1 MRVAI
6 QFTPL
11 KKEAGIMFESLG
23 DRLQS
28 TFKKLKGQGKL
39 TESNVSDTLREVRR
53 AFLEA
58 DVNYKVTRE
67 FIEQIKT
74 RTLGQEV
81 LGSLTPELQIAR
93 IIGEELTQLMGNK
106 AEKIRIAPSGPTV
119 VMLVGLQGA
128 GKTTVAAKLALKFR
142 KDGRKPLLVAADVYR
157 PAAIKQLQILGEQT
171 ETPVFSMGTD
181 TSPVKIAE
189 ASVKEAL
196 AHGHN
201 CVIIDTAGRLHI
213 DGTLMGEL
221 RQIKERVEL
230 TEILLIV
237 DAMTGQDAV
246 NVAENF
252 NNDLEI
258 DGVILTKM
266 DGDARGGAALSIR
279 HVTQK
284 PIKFIGVG
292 EKIEAA
298 ALEEF
303 HPERM
308 SSRILGQGDF
318 QTLLERAED
327 VFSEDQAKELERKL
341 TEQKGLDFDDFLTQL
356 EQLKNMGP
364 LDQLM
369 DLMPFKNQ
377 LPVQN
382 LTPDESHLQTAKAI
396 IHSMTLEERK
406 NPRLLDRSRKLR
418 ISKGSGTTVNQI
430 NMLVS
435 QLQMMNRM
443 LNQQAAMAMP
453 QMGQK
458 MGALPRP
465 KRKARKPRKR
475 KRRR

>member
-1 MRVAI
+1 
-6 QFTPL
+6 
-11 KKEAGIMFESLG
+11 MFESLG
-23 DRLQS
+23 NRLQS
-28 TFKKLKGQGKL
+28 TLKRIKGQGKL
-39 TESNVSDTLREVRR
+39 TESNISDTLREVRR

-93 IIGEELTQLMGNK
+93 IIGEELTQLMGSK
-106 AEKIRIAPSGPTV
+106 AERITIAPSGPTV
-119 VMLVGLQGA
+119 IMLAGLQGA

-142 KDGRKPLLVAADVYR
+142 KEGRKPLLVAADVYR
-157 PAAIKQLQILGEQT
+157 PAAIKQLQVLGEQT

-181 TSPVKIAE
+181 VSPVKIAE

-201 CVIIDTAGRLHI
+201 CVIIDTAGRLHVN
-213 DGTLMGEL
+213 DELMDEL
-221 RQIKERVEL
+221 RQIKEGVNPSEV
-230 TEILLIV
+230 LLIV

-252 NNDLEI
+252 NNDLDI

-279 HVTQK
+279 HITHK
-284 PIKFIGVG
+284 PIKFVGVG

-308 SSRILGQGDF
+308 ASRILGQGDF
-318 QTLLERAED
+318 QTLLEKAEE

-341 TEQKGLDFDDFLTQL
+341 IESKGLDFTDFLTQL

-364 LDQLM
+364 LDQLL

-396 IHSMTLEERK
+396 IHSMTPEERK

-418 ISKGSGTTVNQI
+418 VSKGSGTTVNQV
-430 NMLVS
+430 NMLIS

-453 QMGQK
+453 QMGTGLKMGRK
-458 MGALPRP
+458 MGALPGQ
-465 KRKARKPRKR
+465 KRKAARKPRKR
-475 KRRR
+475 RRRR

>member
-1 MRVAI
+1 
-6 QFTPL
+6 
-11 KKEAGIMFESLG
+11 MFESLN

-39 TESNVSDTLREVRR
+39 TENNISETLREVRR

-67 FIEQIKT
+67 FIERIKV
-74 RTLGQEV
+74 RALGQEV

-93 IIGEELTQLMGNK
+93 IIGEELTQLMGNE
-106 AEKIRIAPSGPTV
+106 AEKIQIAPNGPTI

-128 GKTTVAAKLALKFR
+128 GKTTVAAKLALRFR
-142 KDGRKPLLVAADVYR
+142 KEGRKPLLVAADVYR
-157 PAAIKQLQILGEQT
+157 PAAIKQLQVLGEQT
-171 ETPVFSMGTD
+171 ETPVFSMGTEI
-181 TSPVKIAE
+181 SPVKIAE

-196 AHGHN
+196 AHGYN
-201 CVIIDTAGRLHI
+201 SVIIDTAGRLHI
-213 DGTLMGEL
+213 DDELMGEL
-221 RQIKERVEL
+221 RQIRERVNPS
-230 TEILLIV
+230 EILLIV

-252 NNDLEI
+252 NNDLDI

-279 HVTQK
+279 HITEK

-298 ALEEF
+298 SLEEF

-308 SSRILGQGDF
+308 ASRILGQGDV
-318 QTLLERAED
+318 QTLLEKAEE
-327 VFSEDQAKELERKL
+327 VFTEDQAKELERKL
-341 TEQKGLDFDDFLTQL
+341 VENKGLDFNDFLTQL

-377 LPVQN
+377 LPVKN
-382 LTPDESHLQTAKAI
+382 LTPDEGHLQTAKAI
-396 IHSMTLEERK
+396 IQSMTLEERK

-453 QMGQK
+453 QMGTPLNKKMGQK
-458 MGALPRP
+458 IGALPRP

-475 KRRR
+475 KRRK

>member
-1 MRVAI
+1 
-6 QFTPL
+6 
-11 KKEAGIMFESLG
+11 MFESLG

-28 TFKKLKGQGKL
+28 TLKKIKGQGKL

-67 FIEQIKT
+67 FIDRIKE
-74 RTLGQEV
+74 RALGQEV

-106 AEKIRIAPSGPTV
+106 AEKINIAPSGPTV
-119 VMLVGLQGA
+119 VMLAGLQGA
-128 GKTTVAAKLALKFR
+128 GKTTVAAKLALRFR
-142 KDGRKPLLVAADVYR
+142 KEGRKPLLVAADVYR
-157 PAAIKQLQILGEQT
+157 PAAIKQLQVLGEQT

-181 TSPVKIAE
+181 VSPVDIAA
-189 ASVKEAL
+189 ASVDEAL

-213 DGTLMGEL
+213 DDTLMGEL
-221 RQIKERVEL
+221 RQIKERVEP

-252 NNDLEI
+252 NSDLEI

-279 HVTQK
+279 HITQK

-308 SSRILGQGDF
+308 SSRILGEGDF
-318 QTLLERAED
+318 QTLLEKAEE

-377 LPVQN
+377 LPVKN

-396 IHSMTLEERK
+396 IHSMTREERK

-458 MGALPRP
+458 MGTLPRP
-465 KRKARKPRKR
+465 KRKAGRKPRRR

>member
-1 MRVAI
+1 
-6 QFTPL
+6 
-11 KKEAGIMFESLG
+11 MFESLS

-39 TESNVSDTLREVRR
+39 TENNISDTLREVRR

-67 FIEQIKT
+67 FIEQIKV
-74 RTLGQEV
+74 RALGQEV

-93 IIGEELTQLMGNK
+93 IIGEELTQLMGDR
-106 AEKIRIAPSGPTV
+106 AEKIQIAPSGPTV

-128 GKTTVAAKLALKFR
+128 GKTTVAAKLALRFHKE
-142 KDGRKPLLVAADVYR
+142 GRKPLLVAADVYR
-157 PAAIKQLQILGEQT
+157 PAAIKQLQVLGEQT
-171 ETPVFSMGTD
+171 ETSVFSMGTEV
-181 TSPVKIAE
+181 SPVEIAE
-189 ASVKEAL
+189 ASVKAAL
-196 AHGHN
+196 ANGHN
-201 CVIIDTAGRLHI
+201 YVIIDTAGRLHV
-213 DGTLMGEL
+213 DDDLMGEL
-221 RQIKERVEL
+221 RQIKERVNPS
-230 TEILLIV
+230 EILLIV

-252 NNDLEI
+252 NNDLDI

-279 HVTQK
+279 HITQK

-298 ALEEF
+298 SLEEF

-318 QTLLERAED
+318 QTLLEKAED
-327 VFSEDQAKELERKL
+327 LFSEDQAKELERKL
-341 TEQKGLDFDDFLTQL
+341 TENKGLDFNDFLTQL

-396 IHSMTLEERK
+396 IQSMTLEERK

-443 LNQQAAMAMP
+443 LNQQTAMAMP

-458 MGALPRP
+458 IGALPRP
-465 KRKARKPRKR
+465 KRKASRKPRKR
-475 KRRR
+475 RRRK

>member
-1 MRVAI
+1 
-6 QFTPL
+6 
-11 KKEAGIMFESLG
+11 MFESLS

-39 TESNVSDTLREVRR
+39 TENNISDTLREVRR

-67 FIEQIKT
+67 FIEQIKV
-74 RTLGQEV
+74 RALGQEV

-93 IIGEELTQLMGNK
+93 IIGEELTQLMGDT
-106 AEKIRIAPSGPTV
+106 AEKIQIASSGPTV

-128 GKTTVAAKLALKFR
+128 GKTTVAAKLALRFHKE
-142 KDGRKPLLVAADVYR
+142 GRKPLLVAADVYR
-157 PAAIKQLQILGEQT
+157 PAAIKQLQVLGEQT
-171 ETPVFSMGTD
+171 ETSVFSMGTEV
-181 TSPVKIAE
+181 SPVEIAE
-189 ASVKEAL
+189 ASVKAAL
-196 AHGHN
+196 ANGHN
-201 CVIIDTAGRLHI
+201 CVIIDTAGRLHV
-213 DGTLMGEL
+213 DDELMGEL
-221 RQIKERVEL
+221 RQIKESVNPS
-230 TEILLIV
+230 EILLIV

-252 NNDLEI
+252 NNDLDI

-279 HVTQK
+279 HITQK

-298 ALEEF
+298 SLEEF

-318 QTLLERAED
+318 QTLLEKAED
-327 VFSEDQAKELERKL
+327 LFSEDQAKELERKL
-341 TEQKGLDFDDFLTQL
+341 TENKGLDFNDFLTQL

-396 IHSMTLEERK
+396 IQSMTLEERK

-443 LNQQAAMAMP
+443 LNQQTAMAMP

-458 MGALPRP
+458 IGALPRP
-465 KRKARKPRKR
+465 KRKASRKPRKR
-475 KRRR
+475 RRRK

>member
-1 MRVAI
+1 
-6 QFTPL
+6 
-11 KKEAGIMFESLG
+11 MFESLG

-39 TESNVSDTLREVRR
+39 TENNISDTLREVRR

-67 FIEQIKT
+67 FIERIQV
-74 RTLGQEV
+74 RALGQEV

-106 AEKIRIAPSGPTV
+106 AEKIQIAPNGPTV

-128 GKTTVAAKLALKFR
+128 GKTTVAAKLALRFR
-142 KDGRKPLLVAADVYR
+142 KEGRKPLLVAADVYR
-157 PAAIKQLQILGEQT
+157 PAAIKQLQILGDQT

-181 TSPVKIAE
+181 VSPVKIAE

-201 CVIIDTAGRLHI
+201 CVIIDTAGRLHV
-213 DGTLMGEL
+213 DDELMGEL
-221 RQIKERVEL
+221 RQIREQVNPS
-230 TEILLIV
+230 EILLIV

-252 NNDLEI
+252 NNDLDI

-279 HVTQK
+279 HITEK

-298 ALEEF
+298 SLEEF

-318 QTLLERAED
+318 QTLLEKAEE
-327 VFSEDQAKELERKL
+327 VFTEDQAKELERKL
-341 TEQKGLDFDDFLTQL
+341 IENKGLDFNDFLTQL

-377 LPVQN
+377 LPTKD
-382 LTPDESHLQTAKAI
+382 LTPDESHLRTAKAI
-396 IHSMTLEERK
+396 IQSMTLEERK
-406 NPRLLDRSRKLR
+406 TPRLLDRSRKLR
-418 ISKGSGTTVNQI
+418 ISKGSGTTVNQV

-443 LNQQAAMAMP
+443 LNQQASMATP
-453 QMGQK
+453 QIGTSLNK
-458 MGALPRP
+458 KIGALPRP

-475 KRRR
+475 KRRK

>member
-1 MRVAI
+1 
-6 QFTPL
+6 
-11 KKEAGIMFESLG
+11 MFESLG
-23 DRLQS
+23 NRLQS

-39 TESNVSDTLREVRR
+39 TENNISDTLREVRR

-93 IIGEELTQLMGNK
+93 IIGEELTQLMGSK
-106 AEKIRIAPSGPTV
+106 AEKINIAPSGPTV

-128 GKTTVAAKLALKFR
+128 GKTTVAAKLALKFH
-142 KDGRKPLLVAADVYR
+142 KEGRKPLLVAADVYR

-201 CVIIDTAGRLHI
+201 CVIIDTAGRLHVN
-213 DGTLMGEL
+213 DELMEEL
-221 RQIKERVEL
+221 RQIKAHANPSEV
-230 TEILLIV
+230 LLIV

-252 NNDLEI
+252 NNDLDI

-279 HVTQK
+279 HITHK

-292 EKIEAA
+292 EKIEAS

-308 SSRILGQGDF
+308 ASRILGQGDF
-318 QTLLERAED
+318 QTLLEKAEE

-341 TEQKGLDFDDFLTQL
+341 IENKGLDFTDFLTQL

-364 LDQLM
+364 LDQLL

-396 IHSMTLEERK
+396 IHSMTPQERR

-418 ISKGSGTTVNQI
+418 ISKGSGTTVNQV
-430 NMLVS
+430 NMLIS

-453 QMGQK
+453 QMGAGLNTKTGRK
-458 MGALPRP
+458 MGALPGQ
-465 KRKARKPRKR
+465 KRKAARKPRKR
-475 KRRR
+475 RRRK

>member
-1 MRVAI
+1 
-6 QFTPL
+6 
-11 KKEAGIMFESLG
+11 MFESLS
-23 DRLQS
+23 DRLQG

-39 TESNVSDTLREVRR
+39 TENNISDTLREVRR

-67 FIEQIKT
+67 FIEQIKV
-74 RTLGQEV
+74 RALGQEV

-93 IIGEELTQLMGNK
+93 IIGEELTQLMGDK
-106 AEKIRIAPSGPTV
+106 AEKIQIASSGPTV
-119 VMLVGLQGA
+119 VMLTGLQGA
-128 GKTTVAAKLALKFR
+128 GKTTVAAKLALRFHKE
-142 KDGRKPLLVAADVYR
+142 GRKPLLVAADVYR
-157 PAAIKQLQILGEQT
+157 PAAIKQLQVLGEQT
-171 ETPVFSMGTD
+171 GTPVFSMGTEV
-181 TSPVKIAE
+181 SPVDIAE
-189 ASVKEAL
+189 AAVKEAS

-213 DGTLMGEL
+213 DDELMGEL
-221 RQIKERVEL
+221 RQIKARVNPS
-230 TEILLIV
+230 EILLIV
-237 DAMTGQDAV
+237 DAMTGQDAI

-252 NNDLEI
+252 NNDLDI

-279 HVTQK
+279 HITQK

-292 EKIEAA
+292 EKIEASS
-298 ALEEF
+298 LEEF

-341 TEQKGLDFDDFLTQL
+341 TENKGLDFNDFLTQL

-377 LPVQN
+377 LPVKN

-396 IHSMTLEERK
+396 IQSMTLEERQ

-435 QLQMMNRM
+435 QLQMMNR
-443 LNQQAAMAMP
+443 LLSQQTAMAMP

-458 MGALPRP
+458 MGALPRL
-465 KRKARKPRKR
+465 KQKASRKPRKR
-475 KRRR
+475 RRRK

>member
-1 MRVAI
+1 
-6 QFTPL
+6 
-11 KKEAGIMFESLG
+11 MFESLS

-39 TESNVSDTLREVRR
+39 TENNISDTLREVRR

-58 DVNYKVTRE
+58 DVNYKVTRD
-67 FIEQIKT
+67 FTDRIKE
-74 RTLGQEV
+74 RALGQEV

-93 IIGEELTQLMGNK
+93 IIGEELTQLMGNE
-106 AEKIRIAPSGPTV
+106 AEKIGIAPSGPTI

-128 GKTTVAAKLALKFR
+128 GKTTVAAKLALRFR

-181 TSPVKIAE
+181 VSPVKIAE

-196 AHGHN
+196 NHGHN
-201 CVIIDTAGRLHI
+201 CVIIDTAGRLHVN
-213 DGTLMGEL
+213 DELMGEL
-221 RQIKERVEL
+221 RQIRASVNP

-252 NNDLEI
+252 NDDLDI

-279 HVTQK
+279 HITQK

-298 ALEEF
+298 SLEEF

-308 SSRILGQGDF
+308 SSRILGQGDV
-318 QTLLERAED
+318 QTLIEKAEE
-327 VFSEDQAKELERKL
+327 VFTEDQAKELERKL
-341 TEQKGLDFDDFLTQL
+341 IENKGLDFDDFLTQL

-377 LPVQN
+377 LPIKD
-382 LTPDESHLQTAKAI
+382 LTPDESHLNTTKAI
-396 IHSMTLEERK
+396 IQSMTLEERK

-453 QMGQK
+453 GMGASLNKKMGQK
-458 MGALPRP
+458 IGAMPRP
-465 KRKARKPRKR
+465 KRKAKKSRKR

>member
-1 MRVAI
+1 
-6 QFTPL
+6 
-11 KKEAGIMFESLG
+11 MFESLN

-39 TESNVSDTLREVRR
+39 TENNISETLREVRR

-67 FIEQIKT
+67 FIERIKV
-74 RTLGQEV
+74 RALGQEV

-93 IIGEELTQLMGNK
+93 IIGEELTQLMGNE
-106 AEKIRIAPSGPTV
+106 AEKIQIAPNGPTV

-128 GKTTVAAKLALKFR
+128 GKTTVAAKLALRFR
-142 KDGRKPLLVAADVYR
+142 KEGRKPLLVAADVYR
-157 PAAIKQLQILGEQT
+157 PAAIKQLQVLGEQT

-181 TSPVKIAE
+181 VSPVKIAE

-196 AHGHN
+196 AHGYN
-201 CVIIDTAGRLHI
+201 SVIIDTAGRLHI
-213 DGTLMGEL
+213 DDELMGEL
-221 RQIKERVEL
+221 RQIREQVNPS
-230 TEILLIV
+230 EILLIV

-252 NNDLEI
+252 NNDLDI

-279 HVTQK
+279 YITEK

-298 ALEEF
+298 SLEEF

-318 QTLLERAED
+318 QTLLEKAED
-327 VFSEDQAKELERKL
+327 VFTEDQAKELERKL
-341 TEQKGLDFDDFLTQL
+341 VENKGLDFDDFLTQL

-377 LPVQN
+377 LPVKN
-382 LTPDESHLQTAKAI
+382 LTPDESHLRTAKAI
-396 IHSMTLEERK
+396 IQSMTLEERK

-418 ISKGSGTTVNQI
+418 ISQGSGTTVNQI

-453 QMGQK
+453 QMGAPLNKKMGQK
-458 MGALPRP
+458 IGALPRP

-475 KRRR
+475 KRRK

>member
-1 MRVAI
+1 
-6 QFTPL
+6 
-11 KKEAGIMFESLG
+11 MFESLG

-28 TFKKLKGQGKL
+28 TLKKIKGQGKL
-39 TESNVSDTLREVRR
+39 TESNISDTLREVRR

-67 FIEQIKT
+67 FIDRIKE
-74 RTLGQEV
+74 RALGQEV

-106 AEKIRIAPSGPTV
+106 AEKINIAPSGPTV
-119 VMLVGLQGA
+119 VMLAGLQGA
-128 GKTTVAAKLALKFR
+128 GKTTVAAKLALRFR
-142 KDGRKPLLVAADVYR
+142 KEGRKPLLVAADVYR
-157 PAAIKQLQILGEQT
+157 PAAIKQLQVLGEQT

-181 TSPVKIAE
+181 VSPVDIAA
-189 ASVKEAL
+189 ASVDEAL

-213 DGTLMGEL
+213 DDTLMGEL
-221 RQIKERVEL
+221 RQIKERVEPS
-230 TEILLIV
+230 EILLIV

-252 NNDLEI
+252 NSDLEI

-279 HVTQK
+279 HITQK

-318 QTLLERAED
+318 QTLLEKAED

-377 LPVQN
+377 LPVKN

-465 KRKARKPRKR
+465 KRKAARKPRKR

>member
-1 MRVAI
+1 
-6 QFTPL
+6 
-11 KKEAGIMFESLG
+11 MFESLG

-28 TFKKLKGQGKL
+28 TLKKIKGQGKL
-39 TESNVSDTLREVRR
+39 TESNISDTLREVRR

-67 FIEQIKT
+67 FIDRIKE
-74 RTLGQEV
+74 RALGQEV
-81 LGSLTPELQIAR
+81 LGSLTPELQIAQ

-106 AEKIRIAPSGPTV
+106 AEKINIAPNGPTV
-119 VMLVGLQGA
+119 VMLAGLQGA
-128 GKTTVAAKLALKFR
+128 GKTTVAAKLALRFR

-157 PAAIKQLQILGEQT
+157 PAAIKQLQVLGEQT

-181 TSPVKIAE
+181 VSPVDIAE
-189 ASVKEAL
+189 ASVDEAL

-213 DGTLMGEL
+213 DDTLMGEL
-221 RQIKERVEL
+221 RQIKERVEP

-252 NNDLEI
+252 NSDLEI

-279 HVTQK
+279 HITQK

-318 QTLLERAED
+318 QTLLEKAEE

-377 LPVQN
+377 LPVKN

-465 KRKARKPRKR
+465 KRKAARKPRKR

>member
-1 MRVAI
+1 
-6 QFTPL
+6 
-11 KKEAGIMFESLG
+11 MFESLS

-39 TESNVSDTLREVRR
+39 TENNISDTLREVRR

-67 FIEQIKT
+67 FTDRIKE
-74 RTLGQEV
+74 RALGQEV

-93 IIGEELTQLMGNK
+93 IIGEELTQLMGNE
-106 AEKIRIAPSGPTV
+106 AEKISIAPSGPTI

-128 GKTTVAAKLALKFR
+128 GKTTVAAKLALRFR

-181 TSPVKIAE
+181 VSPVKIAE
-189 ASVKEAL
+189 AAVKEAL

-201 CVIIDTAGRLHI
+201 CVIIDTAGRLHVN
-213 DGTLMGEL
+213 DELMGEL
-221 RQIKERVEL
+221 RQIRASVNP

-252 NNDLEI
+252 NNDLDI

-279 HVTQK
+279 HITQK

-298 ALEEF
+298 SLEEF

-308 SSRILGQGDF
+308 SSRILGQGDV
-318 QTLLERAED
+318 QTLIEKAEE
-327 VFSEDQAKELERKL
+327 VFTEDQAKELERKL
-341 TEQKGLDFDDFLTQL
+341 IENKGLDFDDFLTQL

-377 LPVQN
+377 LPIKD
-382 LTPDESHLQTAKAI
+382 LTPDESHLRSTKAI
-396 IHSMTLEERK
+396 IQSMTLEERK

-430 NMLVS
+430 NTLVS

-443 LNQQAAMAMP
+443 LSQQATMAMP
-453 QMGQK
+453 RMGTSFNKKMGQNI
-458 MGALPRP
+458 GAMPRP
-465 KRKARKPRKR
+465 KRKARKSRKR
-475 KRRR
+475 KRRK

>member
-1 MRVAI
+1 
-6 QFTPL
+6 
-11 KKEAGIMFESLG
+11 MFESLG
-23 DRLQS
+23 DRLQN
-28 TFKKLKGQGKL
+28 TLKKIKGQGKL
-39 TESNVSDTLREVRR
+39 TESNISDTLREVRR

-67 FIEQIKT
+67 FIDRIKG
-74 RTLGQEV
+74 RALGQEV

-93 IIGEELTQLMGNK
+93 IIGEELTQLMGSK
-106 AEKIRIAPSGPTV
+106 AEKINIAPSGPTV
-119 VMLVGLQGA
+119 VMLAGLQGA
-128 GKTTVAAKLALKFR
+128 GKTTVAAKLALRFR
-142 KDGRKPLLVAADVYR
+142 KEGRKPLLVAADVYR

-171 ETPVFSMGTD
+171 DTPVFSMGTD
-181 TSPVKIAE
+181 VSPVNIAA
-189 ASVKEAL
+189 ASVDEAL

-213 DGTLMGEL
+213 DDTLMGEL
-221 RQIKERVEL
+221 RQIKERVEP

-252 NNDLEI
+252 NSDLEI

-279 HVTQK
+279 HITQK

-318 QTLLERAED
+318 QTLLEKAEE

-377 LPVQN
+377 LPVKN

-465 KRKARKPRKR
+465 KRKAARKPRKR

>member
-1 MRVAI
+1 
-6 QFTPL
+6 
-11 KKEAGIMFESLG
+11 MFESLS

-39 TESNVSDTLREVRR
+39 TENNISDTLREVRR

-58 DVNYKVTRE
+58 DVNYKVTRA
-67 FIEQIKT
+67 FIDQIKV
-74 RTLGQEV
+74 RALGQEV

-93 IIGEELTQLMGNK
+93 IIGEELTQLMGDK
-106 AEKIRIAPSGPTV
+106 AEKIRIAPSGPTI

-128 GKTTVAAKLALKFR
+128 GKTTVAAKLALRFHKE
-142 KDGRKPLLVAADVYR
+142 GRKPLLVAADVYR
-157 PAAIKQLQILGEQT
+157 PAAIKQLQVLGEQT
-171 ETPVFSMGTD
+171 ETSVFSMGTEV
-181 TSPVKIAE
+181 SPVEIAE

-201 CVIIDTAGRLHI
+201 CVIIDTAGRLHV
-213 DGTLMGEL
+213 DDELMGEL
-221 RQIKERVEL
+221 RQIKEN
-230 TEILLIV
+230 TNPSEILLIV

-252 NNDLEI
+252 NNDLDI

-279 HVTQK
+279 HITQK

-298 ALEEF
+298 SLEEF

-308 SSRILGQGDF
+308 ASRILGQGDV
-318 QTLLERAED
+318 QTLLEKAED
-327 VFSEDQAKELERKL
+327 LFSEDQAKELERKL
-341 TEQKGLDFDDFLTQL
+341 TENKGLDFNDFLTQL

-377 LPVQN
+377 LPVKN

-396 IHSMTLEERK
+396 IQSMTLEERK

-430 NMLVS
+430 NMLDS
-435 QLQMMNRM
+435 QLKMMNRM
-443 LNQQAAMAMP
+443 LNQQTAMAMP

-458 MGALPRP
+458 IGALPRP
-465 KRKARKPRKR
+465 KRKASRKPRKR
-475 KRRR
+475 RRRK

>member
-1 MRVAI
+1 
-6 QFTPL
+6 
-11 KKEAGIMFESLG
+11 MFESLG
-23 DRLQS
+23 NRLQG
-28 TFKKLKGQGKL
+28 TLKKIRGQGKL
-39 TESNVSDTLREVRR
+39 TESNISDTLREVRR

-67 FIEQIKT
+67 FIEQIKA

-93 IIGEELTQLMGNK
+93 IIGEELTELMGNT
-106 AEKIRIAPSGPTV
+106 AEKINIAPSGPTV
-119 VMLVGLQGA
+119 VMLAGLQGA

-157 PAAIKQLQILGEQT
+157 PAAIKQLQVLGEQT
-171 ETPVFSMGTD
+171 ETPVFSMGTG

-201 CVIIDTAGRLHI
+201 CVIIDTAGRLHV
-213 DGTLMGEL
+213 DDELMGEL
-221 RQIKERVEL
+221 RQIKERVNPSEV
-230 TEILLIV
+230 LLIV

-246 NVAENF
+246 NVAESF
-252 NNDLEI
+252 NNDLDI

-279 HVTQK
+279 HITHK

-298 ALEEF
+298 SLEEF

-308 SSRILGQGDF
+308 ASRILGQGDF
-318 QTLLERAED
+318 QTLLEKAEE

-341 TEQKGLDFDDFLTQL
+341 TTNKGLDFTDFLTQL

-377 LPVQN
+377 LPIQN
-382 LTPDESHLQTAKAI
+382 LTPDESHLRATKAI
-396 IHSMTLEERK
+396 IQSMTGEERR

-418 ISKGSGTTVNQI
+418 ISKGSGTTVNQV
-430 NMLVS
+430 NMLIS

-453 QMGQK
+453 QMGAGLNPKMGRK
-458 MGALPRP
+458 MGALPGQ
-465 KRKARKPRKR
+465 KRKPRKPRNR
-475 KRRR
+475 KRRRRR

>member
-1 MRVAI
+1 
-6 QFTPL
+6 
-11 KKEAGIMFESLG
+11 MFENLS

-28 TFKKLKGQGKL
+28 TLKKLKGQGRL
-39 TESNVSDTLREVRR
+39 TESNISDSLREVRR

-67 FIEQIKT
+67 FIERIKT
-74 RTLGQEV
+74 RSLGQEV
-81 LGSLTPELQIAR
+81 MGSLTPELQIAR
-93 IIGEELTQLMGNK
+93 IIGEELTQLMGNQ
-106 AEKIRIAPSGPTV
+106 AEKIRVAPSGPTI

-128 GKTTVAAKLALKFR
+128 GKTTVAAKLSLKFR
-142 KDGRKPLLVAADVYR
+142 KEGRSPLLVAADVYR
-157 PAAIKQLQILGEQT
+157 PAAIKQLQVLGEQT
-171 ETPVFSMGTD
+171 DTPVFSMGTD
-181 TSPVKIAE
+181 ISPVKIAE

-196 AHGHN
+196 TRAHN
-201 CVIIDTAGRLHI
+201 CVIIDTAGRLHV
-213 DGTLMGEL
+213 DAALMGEL
-221 RQIKERVEL
+221 QGIKDTVAPS
-230 TEILLIV
+230 EILLVV

-252 NNDLEI
+252 NNDLDI

-279 HVTQK
+279 YITQK
-284 PIKFIGVG
+284 PIKFISVG

-318 QTLLERAED
+318 QTLLEKAEE

-341 TEQKGLDFDDFLTQL
+341 TENKGLDFNDFLTQL
-356 EQLKNMGP
+356 EQIKNMGP

-369 DLMPFKNQ
+369 DLIPFKNQ
-377 LPVQN
+377 LPVKN
-382 LTPDESHLQTAKAI
+382 LEPDESHLKYAKAI
-396 IHSMTLEERK
+396 IQSMTPEERR
-406 NPRLLDRSRKLR
+406 NPPLLDRSRKLR
-418 ISKGSGTTVNQI
+418 ISKGSGTTVNQV

-435 QLQMMNRM
+435 QLRMMNRM

-453 QMGQK
+453 QMGPK
-458 MGALPRP
+458 MGSLPRP
-465 KRKARKPRKR
+465 KRKARKSRKR
-475 KRRR
+475 KRRKSR